1 MMGNNL
7 SKKEKIML
15 SLEQIISKVD
25 DLHGTSLL
33 NSNDEITNIY
43 KKLTQLAYNI
53 DKYLIEKK

>member
-1 MMGNNL
+1 MRNNL

-15 SLEQIISKVD
+15 SLEQIISEVD
-25 DLHGTSLL
+25 DLYSTRVLHID
-33 NSNDEITNIY
+33 DEIAKIY